1 MKFLL
6 DTNIVIDFLRGKQPV
21 VDRINRILK
30 QGLAISAVSVA
41 ELYHGAY
48 KSSRPKYNLEKVD
61 EFISVP
67 GISVVDLDK
76 KIAGYYG
83 KMLAD
88 LEANGVKLAEVD
100 VLIAAT
106 AGEMELTI
114 LTGDKKHFAR
124 LVKFGIKVEII

>member
-6 DTNIVIDFLRGKQPV
+6 DTNIVIDFLRGEKSIVEKIGQ
-21 VDRINRILK
+21 ILPH
-30 QGLAISAVSVA
+30 GIGISAVSLA

-67 GISVVDLDK
+67 EISVVNLDK
-76 KIAGYYG
+76 QIARHYG
-83 KMLAD
+83 KMLAE
-88 LEANGVKLAEVD
+88 LESRGVKLAEVD
-100 VLIAAT
+100 ILIAAT
-106 AGEMELTI
+106 AGEIGLTI

-124 LVKFGIKVEII
+124 LVEFGVKVEIV

>member
-6 DTNIVIDFLRGKQPV
+6 DTNIVIDFLRGKKSIVEKIGQ
-21 VDRINRILK
+21 ILP
-30 QGLAISAVSVA
+30 QGIGISAVSLA

-67 GISVVDLDK
+67 EISVVNLDK
-76 KIAGYYG
+76 QIARHYG
-83 KMLAD
+83 KMLAE
-88 LEANGVKLAEVD
+88 LESRGVKLVEVD
-100 VLIAAT
+100 ILIAAT
-106 AGEMELTI
+106 AGEIGLTI

-124 LVKFGIKVEII
+124 LVEFGVKVEIV

>member
-21 VDRINRILK
+21 VERINRILD
-30 QGLAISAVSVA
+30 QGLAISAVSAA

-48 KSSRPKYNLEKVD
+48 KSSRPKYNLEKVE

-67 GISVVDLDK
+67 GISVVDFDK
-76 KIAGYYG
+76 QIARNYG

-88 LEANGVKLAEVD
+88 LEVSGVKLAEID
-100 VLIAAT
+100 VMIAAT
-106 AGEMELTI
+106 AGEIGLTV

-124 LVKFGIKVEII
+124 LVKFGIKIEIV

>member
-6 DTNIVIDFLRGKQPV
+6 DTNIVVDFLRGKKPIV
-21 VDRINRILK
+21 EKIGRILP
-30 QGLAISAVSVA
+30 QGIGVSAISLA

-48 KSSRPKYNLEKVD
+48 KSSRPKYNLEKVE

-76 KIAGYYG
+76 QIAKNYG

-88 LEANGVKLAEVD
+88 LEKNGVKLAEID
-100 VLIAAT
+100 VMIAAT

-124 LVKFGIKVEII
+124 LVKFGIKIEIV